1 MSMCVCTHARAV
13 RVSRIKQ
20 NTKKTYQQHKTRV
33 LYPLAAKDFSPLST
47 RWNPWQRTPAHWCT
61 GHRPPPART
70 VHSQVSPASPH
81 TVRCSPRQRSRPNAS
96 WVWVDSERWWLPLC
110 VPCWRPWTVDSP
122 ESRCD
127 CRSKT
132 TFSPTNPARCPQLP
146 PLPRRVEQSTLSS
159 WNWFHKAQ
167 GRVGIQWTL
176 FSAALSLSPAGVDR
190 FATTARAL
198 HVLRYLYSASCE
210 WNAAHITGCPFP
222 TPIGL
227 AVSRSLHLHV
237 YYRNKK

>member
-1 MSMCVCTHARAV
+1 MCMRARAV

-176 FSAALSLSPAGVDR
+176 FIAARSLSLLQASIVLLQLREHSTCYATYTPQVVNETPLTSPDVPS
-190 FATTARAL
+190 
-198 HVLRYLYSASCE
+198 LRRLD
-210 WNAAHITGCPFP
+210 
-222 TPIGL
+222 
-227 AVSRSLHLHV
+227 
-237 YYRNKK
+237 